1 MSSMNRITY
10 LLKAK
15 TQYNIH
21 SPFVF
26 EMYNN
31 VLAAKL
37 NKKAKAQIPPTPY
50 PKSSSLVYKLAHY
63 YHLQSK
69 TLSPTQTLLLHDSM
83 RMMVVAKPHHNKSS
97 EKEWATLQQQWPVSI
112 DLFDSGLL
120 IDNPQLHPQQFLLRV
135 KLSGIGM

>member
-1 MSSMNRITY
+1 MNRISY

-31 VLAAKL
+31 VLATKL
-37 NKKAKAQIPPTPY
+37 DKKAKAKLPATLY
-50 PKSSSLVYKLAHY
+50 PKSSDLIYKLAHY
-63 YHLQSK
+63 YHLNSQSLNPK
-69 TLSPTQTLLLHDSM
+69 QTILTAADGSL
-83 RMMVVAKPHHNKSS
+83 RMLVVAKPHHNKNS
-97 EKEWATLQQQWPVSI
+97 EKEWSTLQQNPQWSVSI

-120 IDNPQLHPQQFLLRV
+120 IDNPKLHPQQFLLR
-135 KLSGIGM
+135 I